1 MKKKNMLFST
11 KSYQYVCVFLVC
23 YMIAIN
29 NIKNVFLSFV
39 VIIAAFYFIK
49 KSEYLLIPLYLS
61 AIMGEYFVAISG
73 VGISRI
79 LTTIFCFIVLLDGFI
94 NRQKYQISTIIALF
108 VFSAFFLSSSVFSY
122 RGEYLPALTMI
133 LNLLLLFCMYY
144 IKIEDKDIRTY
155 YETLI
160 ICVLIFSVYVAFETF
175 GGHGAMQSNRLTF
188 DESTNAN
195 MLGMALGQISVIITA
210 AIMYSS
216 RTTLRIVYLFCDLLV
231 LTCLVM
237 TGSRSA
243 LIGVIFAVFVVIVLN
258 LFRKG
263 SKCKSIVLII
273 GVVLMGGLIY
283 NYIMSIDMEI
293 LSRFTINSVLET
305 GGTGRTEVWKIVIK
319 DILPKHLWFGVGFG
333 DANVYDIVSR
343 YTMHPH
349 GSHNIFIAIFA
360 QIGVVG
366 GTVFILW
373 LIWILISFCKA
384 FLADNEMMIFPLLM
398 IFQALGNGI
407 GENIWTARYFWF
419 NLGLGFVILHLER
432 SHINMVKNNIKV

>member
-1 MKKKNMLFST
+1 MLFST

-29 NIKNVFLSFV
+29 NMKNVFLSFA
-39 VIIAAFYFIK
+39 VIIVALYFIK

-108 VFSAFFLSSSVFSY
+108 VFSAFFLISSIFSY

-133 LNLLLLFCMYY
+133 LNFLLLFCMYY
-144 IKIEDKDIRTY
+144 IKIKEKDT
-155 YETLI
+155 ETLYKTFI
-160 ICVLIFSVYVAFETF
+160 FCVLIFAIYIVFETF
-175 GGHGAMQSNRLTF
+175 SGHGAMLSNRLTF

-195 MLGMALGQISVIITA
+195 KLGMALGQISVIITA
-210 AIMYSS
+210 VIMSS
-216 RTTLRIVYLFCDLLV
+216 SKTVFRIVSLLCDLLIII
-231 LTCLVM
+231 CLVM

-243 LIGVIFAVFVVIVLN
+243 LFGVIFAAFLVIVLN
-258 LFRKG
+258 LFRKK
-263 SKCKSIVLII
+263 SKYKSIVLII

-305 GGTGRTEVWKIVIK
+305 GGTGRTEVWRIIIK
-319 DILPKHLWFGVGFG
+319 NILPKHFLFGVGFG
-333 DANVYDIVSR
+333 DANVYDMVSH

-349 GSHNIFIAIFA
+349 GSHNIFIAVIA
-360 QIGVVG
+360 EIGVVG
-366 GTVFILW
+366 GIAFISW
-373 LIWILISFCKA
+373 LTWIIIKFCKF
-384 FLADNEMMIFPLLM
+384 FLEENEMMILPLVM

-407 GENIWTARYFWF
+407 GENIWTTRYFWF
-419 NLGLGFVILHLER
+419 DLGLGFVILHLKSR
-432 SHINMVKNNIKV
+432 YIKTDEK